1 VALPR
6 RAITVI
12 PTVSITQA
20 EAGPP
25 IPKYR
30 VHLDQGGFYRFAVGD
45 VLTPDD
51 VTVIGGT
58 GGTGGNWLLV
68 RDDDAGANLTDA
80 NATIQVGGKRWR
92 TLPAATLTANR
103 TLTLGTTNAAA
114 GDWIEITRLDVEA
127 YTLAIANGGAGAG
140 TLITMPVSTRYWF
153 RAYFNGT
160 NWIPRA
166 GGAFVS

>member
-103 TLTLGTTNAAA
+103 TLKLSLRCRSRLGTGSAPTSTARTGYPGQAALSSLSFTSFSFIVGASPSRRTAENRFRNASISH
-114 GDWIEITRLDVEA
+114 GQ
-127 YTLAIANGGAGAG
+127 G
-140 TLITMPVSTRYWF
+140 
-153 RAYFNGT
+153 RA
-160 NWIPRA
+160 
-166 GGAFVS
+166 

>member
-51 VTVIGGT
+51 VAVIGGN
-58 GGTGGNWLLV
+58 GGTAGNWLLV
-68 RDDDAGANLTDA
+68 RDDDSGDDLTDA
-80 NATIQVGGKRWR
+80 NATIVVGGKRWR
-92 TLPAATLTANR
+92 TLPAATLTDNR

-114 GDWIEITRLDVEA
+114 GDLLEITRLDA
-127 YTLAIANGGAGAG
+127 GAFTLAIVNGGAGAG

-153 RAYFNGT
+153 RAFFNGT
-160 NWIPRA
+160 NWVSRA
-166 GGAFVS
+166 GGAFAS